1 MDTTVGDVGAKVNQ
15 PPNPAQNHPNQM
27 PAMNQQ
33 QTAQQQWNFN
43 QMQNA
48 TGPNQQNAVTQAQ
61 PTFNAPPT
69 SMHISIIC
77 SNYRIARN

>member
-1 MDTTVGDVGAKVNQ
+1 MDANIGDVGAKVIP

-43 QMQNA
+43 QMQSA
-48 TGPNQQNAVTQAQ
+48 AGPNPQNPVTQAQ
-61 PTFNAPPT
+61 PTFNTPT
-69 SMHISIIC
+69 SM
-77 SNYRIARN
+77 YF